1 MVLQEQPHA
10 RYVDSFKRQF
20 ADQYVQLLR
29 QQTTKKL
36 GNALPECLCLIGV
49 AQGSQRVLATC
60 DVRPPEDAAGLH
72 PDGVPLDDKTA
83 AYVTNVAVDSNSRG
97 QGLGFQM
104 LEAAATFA
112 LENWQAEALYT
123 TVDPENKVAKQ
134 NMLVSA
140 CMLPVCTFAAQAF
153 LISAMHDQWLL
164 AFGACQEPWSTGL
177 IA

>member
-29 QQTTKKL
+29 QQTTQKL

-49 AQGSQRVLATC
+49 AQGSQQVLATC

-72 PDGVPLDDKTA
+72 PDGVPLHDKTA
-83 AYVTNVAVDSNSRG
+83 AYVTNVAVDANSRG

-112 LENWQAEALYT
+112 LEHWQAEALYT
-123 TVDPENKVAKQ
+123 TVDPENKVARHARVC
-134 NMLVSA
+134 MHASCLYSCCSDSA
-140 CMLPVCTFAAQAF
+140 HQVLCTITGCLHLEPVR
-153 LISAMHDQWLL
+153 SH
-164 AFGACQEPWSTGL
+164 G
-177 IA
+177 